1 MQDQDQVKD
10 QEVQVKFTDLK
21 LSEATLSA
29 LDGMGFVSPTPI
41 QAAAIP
47 HLLDGRDLLGKA
59 QTGTGKTAAFSLP
72 LLSKL
77 NLDQRKPQ
85 AIILAPTRELAIQ
98 VAAEVKNLGKNIK
111 GLKVLEIYGGASIVD
126 QMRALKNGTHIVV
139 GTPGRVQDL
148 INRDRLH
155 LDEVQTF
162 VLDEADEML
171 NMGFVDDVTWIME
184 KSPETAQRVL
194 FSATMPP
201 MLRNIVQRFLRNP
214 EHVDV
219 AGKNHTV
226 DKVEQQYWVVKGI
239 EKDEAMSRLLE
250 TEETDAS
257 IVFVRTRQDTERLA
271 DWLLARGFKAAA
283 LHGDIPQSQ
292 RERTVDN
299 IKQGVIDILVAT
311 DVVARGLD
319 VPRITHVFNYDIPF
333 DVESYIHRIGRTGRA
348 GRKGKA
354 ILLVRPNQIRMLRTI
369 ERVTKSTMSEI
380 QLPERDKVAE
390 ARLVKLGAE
399 LAEEKEHK
407 AVEKFAELVE
417 KLQETLEI
425 DAATLAAILLK
436 RQQGKRPLFYVGAD
450 PMIAAVERDK
460 QRRKERRDNPR
471 EGGREGG
478 RSFNTQDW
486 DTYQLQ
492 VGRDQGVQVKD
503 IVGAL
508 ANELGL
514 VKGSIGAIKLAQGQT
529 YVQLPKAMNS
539 ETTGKLSKLRIRQ
552 KEVGAVVCDF
562 DDFRESRG
570 GRGGERRG
578 NGGGNGYRGNREG
591 GRGGE
596 GNRGRGGEGHRGQRG
611 SRDGASAGGNS
622 NGGGYRGNR
631 DGARDG
637 NREGG
642 NRDGER
648 RFDRNRGG
656 DNRGNHRGERGHG
669 RRTPSSES

>member
-1 MQDQDQVKD
+1 MQDSSIQ
-10 QEVQVKFTDLK
+10 FSDLS
-21 LSEATLSA
+21 LNDSILSA

-47 HLLDGRDLLGKA
+47 HLLEGKDALGKA

-72 LLSKL
+72 LLNKV

-85 AIILAPTRELAIQ
+85 AVVLAPTRELAIQ
-98 VAAEVKNLGKNIK
+98 VAAEVKNLGKNIN

-126 QMRALKNGTHIVV
+126 QMRALKNGAHIVV

-155 LDEVQTF
+155 LDEVHTF

-171 NMGFVDDVTWIME
+171 NMGFVDDVTEIME
-184 KSPETAQRVL
+184 HAPESAQRVL

-201 MLRNIVQRFLRNP
+201 MLKKIVDRFLREP
-214 EHVDV
+214 EYIDV

-226 DKVEQQYWVVKGI
+226 DKVEQQYWVVKGV

-271 DWLLARGFKAAA
+271 DWLSARGFKAAA
-283 LHGDIPQSQ
+283 LHGDIPQSL
-292 RERTVDN
+292 RERTVDH

-354 ILLVRPNQIRMLRTI
+354 ILLVRTNQIRMLRTI
-369 ERVTKSTMSEI
+369 ERVTKSSMEEI
-380 QLPERDKVAE
+380 QLPLRDKVAE
-390 ARLVKLGAE
+390 ARLVKLGEE
-399 LAEEKEHK
+399 LAQEKENK
-407 AVEKFAELVE
+407 SLDKFTDLVE
-417 KLQETLEI
+417 KLQEGLEL

-436 RQQGKRPLFYVGAD
+436 RQQGKRPLFYVGDD
-450 PMIAAVERDK
+450 PMIAAIERDK
-460 QRRKERRDNPR
+460 QRRKERREGGRDGGR
-471 EGGREGG
+471 DGGREGR
-478 RSFNTQDW
+478 RSFNTADW

-492 VGRDQGVQVKD
+492 VGREQGVQVKD

-514 VKGSIGAIKLAQGQT
+514 TKGAIGAIKLDREST
-529 YVQLPKAMNS
+529 YVQLPKQMTSDVA
-539 ETTGKLSKLRIRQ
+539 GKLRKLRIRQ
-552 KEVGAVVCDF
+552 KEAGAVVVDF
-562 DDFRESRG
+562 TDFREPRGRRDGNRDGNRG
-570 GRGGERRG
+570 GHRG
-578 NGGGNGYRGNREG
+578 NREGGGYRGNREG
-591 GRGGE
+591 NRE
-596 GNRGRGGEGHRGQRG
+596 GSREGSRGRG
-611 SRDGASAGGNS
+611 
-622 NGGGYRGNR
+622 
-631 DGARDG
+631 
-637 NREGG
+637 
-642 NRDGER
+642 DGER

-656 DNRGNHRGERGHG
+656 DHRGSHRGERSFSRN
-669 RRTPSSES
+669 RRDEA

>member
-1 MQDQDQVKD
+1 MQDSVIQ
-10 QEVQVKFTDLK
+10 FSDLS
-21 LSEATLSA
+21 LNDSILSA

-47 HLLDGRDLLGKA
+47 HLLEGVDALGKA

-72 LLSKL
+72 LLNKL
-77 NLDQRKPQ
+77 DLDQRKPQ
-85 AIILAPTRELAIQ
+85 AIVLAPTRELAIQ
-98 VAAEVKNLGKNIK
+98 VAAEMKNLGKNIK

-126 QMRALKNGTHIVV
+126 QMRALKNGAHVVV

-148 INRDRLH
+148 INRERLH
-155 LDEVQTF
+155 LDEVNTF

-171 NMGFVDDVTWIME
+171 NMGFVDDVTAIME
-184 KSPETAQRVL
+184 HAPESAQRVL

-201 MLRNIVQRFLRNP
+201 MLKNIVERFLREP
-214 EHVDV
+214 VTVDV

-226 DKVEQQYWVVKGI
+226 DKVQQQFWVVKGV

-271 DWLLARGFKAAA
+271 DWLSARGFKAAA
-283 LHGDIPQSQ
+283 LHGDIPQSL
-292 RERTVDN
+292 RERTVDH

-354 ILLVRPNQIRMLRTI
+354 ILLVRTNQIRMLRTI
-369 ERVTKSTMSEI
+369 ERVTKSSMEEI
-380 QLPERDKVAE
+380 QLPLRDQVAE
-390 ARLVKLGAE
+390 ARLSKLAAE
-399 LAEEKEHK
+399 LEAEKEHK
-407 AVEKFAELVE
+407 SLDKFAELVE
-417 KLQETLEI
+417 KLQTSLEI
-425 DAATLAAILLK
+425 DPVMLAAMLLK
-436 RQQGKRPLFYVGAD
+436 RQQGKRPLFYIGED
-450 PMIAAVERDK
+450 PMVEAIERDK
-460 QRRKERRDNPR
+460 QRRKERR

-492 VGRDQGVQVKD
+492 VGREQGVQVKD

-514 VKGSIGAIKLAQGQT
+514 GKGSIGAIKLAQGHT
-529 YVQLPKAMNS
+529 FVQLPKAMTSDAAN
-539 ETTGKLSKLRIRQ
+539 KLSKLRIRQ
-552 KEVGAVVCDF
+552 QDVGAVVCDF

-570 GRGGERRG
+570 GRRDGGRRD
-578 NGGGNGYRGNREG
+578 GGRRDGGGYRGNREG
-591 GRGGE
+591 GNRGGE
-596 GNRGRGGEGHRGQRG
+596 RREGGRREGGF
-611 SRDGASAGGNS
+611 
-622 NGGGYRGNR
+622 RGNR
-631 DGARDG
+631 DGNRDANG
-637 NREGG
+637 NREG
-642 NRDGER
+642 GER

-656 DNRGNHRGERGHG
+656 DHRGAHRGERGHG
-669 RRTPSSES
+669 RGRRTQDA

>member
-1 MQDQDQVKD
+1 MQDSSIQ
-10 QEVQVKFTDLK
+10 FSDLA
-21 LSEATLSA
+21 LNDSILSA

-47 HLLDGRDLLGKA
+47 HLLAGKDALGKA

-72 LLSKL
+72 LLNKL

-85 AIILAPTRELAIQ
+85 AVVLAPTRELAIQ
-98 VAAEVKNLGKNIK
+98 VAAEMKNLGQNIN

-126 QMRALKNGTHIVV
+126 QMRALKNGAHIVV

-155 LDEVQTF
+155 LDEVHTF

-171 NMGFVDDVTWIME
+171 NMGFVDDVTEIME
-184 KSPETAQRVL
+184 HAPETAQRVL

-201 MLRNIVQRFLRNP
+201 MLKKIVDRFLREP
-214 EHVDV
+214 EYVDV

-226 DKVEQQYWVVKGI
+226 DKVEQQFWVVKGV
-239 EKDEAMSRLLE
+239 EKDEAMARLLE

-271 DWLLARGFKAAA
+271 DWLSARGFKAAA
-283 LHGDIPQSQ
+283 LHGDIPQSL
-292 RERTVDN
+292 RERTVDH

-354 ILLVRPNQIRMLRTI
+354 ILLVRTNQIRMLRTI
-369 ERVTKSTMSEI
+369 ERVTKSSMEEI
-380 QLPERDKVAE
+380 QLPLRDKVAE

-399 LAEEKEHK
+399 LEQEKEHK
-407 AVEKFAELVE
+407 SLDKFAELVE
-417 KLQETLEI
+417 KLQESLEI

-436 RQQGKRPLFYVGAD
+436 RQQGKRPLFYIGED
-450 PMIAAVERDK
+450 PMIAAIERDK
-460 QRRKERRDNPR
+460 QRRKERR
-471 EGGREGG
+471 EGGRDGG
-478 RSFNTQDW
+478 RDGRRSFNTADW

-492 VGRDQGVQVKD
+492 VGREQGVQVKD

-514 VKGSIGAIKLAQGQT
+514 TKGSIGAIKLDREST
-529 YVQLPKAMNS
+529 YVQLPKQMTSDVA
-539 ETTGKLSKLRIRQ
+539 GKLRKLRIRQ
-552 KEVGAVVCDF
+552 KEAGAVVVDF
-562 DDFRESRG
+562 TDFRESRG
-570 GRGGERRG
+570 RRDGGRRDGNRDGNRG
-578 NGGGNGYRGNREG
+578 GYRGNRE
-591 GRGGE
+591 
-596 GNRGRGGEGHRGQRG
+596 
-611 SRDGASAGGNS
+611 
-622 NGGGYRGNR
+622 GGGYRGNR
-631 DGARDG
+631 DG

-642 NRDGER
+642 RGRDGER

-656 DNRGNHRGERGHG
+656 DHRGSHRGERSFSRN
-669 RRTPSSES
+669 RRDEA

>member
-1 MQDQDQVKD
+1 MQDSVIQ
-10 QEVQVKFTDLK
+10 FSDLS
-21 LSEATLSA
+21 LNDSILSA

-47 HLLDGRDLLGKA
+47 HLLEGSDALGKA

-72 LLSKL
+72 LLNKL
-77 NLDQRKPQ
+77 DLDQRKPQ
-85 AIILAPTRELAIQ
+85 AIVLAPTRELAIQ
-98 VAAEVKNLGKNIK
+98 VAAEMKNLGKNIK

-126 QMRALKNGTHIVV
+126 QMRALKNGAHVVV

-148 INRDRLH
+148 INRERLH
-155 LDEVQTF
+155 LDEVNTF

-171 NMGFVDDVTWIME
+171 NMGFVDDVTAIME
-184 KSPETAQRVL
+184 HAPESAQRVL

-201 MLRNIVQRFLRNP
+201 MLKNIVERFLRDP
-214 EHVDV
+214 VTVDV

-226 DKVEQQYWVVKGI
+226 DKVQQQFWVVKGV

-271 DWLLARGFKAAA
+271 DWLSARGFKAAA
-283 LHGDIPQSQ
+283 LHGDIPQSL
-292 RERTVDN
+292 RERTVDH

-354 ILLVRPNQIRMLRTI
+354 ILLVRTNQIRMLRTI
-369 ERVTKSTMSEI
+369 ERVTKSSMEEI
-380 QLPERDKVAE
+380 QLPLRDQVAE
-390 ARLVKLGAE
+390 ARLNKLAAE
-399 LAEEKEHK
+399 LEAEKEHK
-407 AVEKFAELVE
+407 ALDKFAELVE
-417 KLQETLEI
+417 KLQTSLEI
-425 DAATLAAILLK
+425 DPAMLAAMLLK
-436 RQQGKRPLFYVGAD
+436 RQQGKRPLFYIGED
-450 PMIAAVERDK
+450 PMVEAIERDK
-460 QRRKERRDNPR
+460 QRRKERR

-478 RSFNTQDW
+478 RSFNNQDW

-492 VGRDQGVQVKD
+492 VGREQGVQVKD

-514 VKGSIGAIKLAQGQT
+514 GKGSIGAIKLAQGHT
-529 YVQLPKAMNS
+529 FVQLPKAMTS
-539 ETTGKLSKLRIRQ
+539 EAASKLSKLRIRQ
-552 KEVGAVVCDF
+552 QDVGAVVCDF

-570 GRGGERRG
+570 GRRDGGRRD
-578 NGGGNGYRGNREG
+578 GGRREG
-591 GRGGE
+591 GFR
-596 GNRGRGGEGHRGQRG
+596 
-611 SRDGASAGGNS
+611 
-622 NGGGYRGNR
+622 
-631 DGARDG
+631 G

-642 NRDGER
+642 NRGGERREGGRREGGFRGNRDGNREGNREGGER

-656 DNRGNHRGERGHG
+656 DHRGNYRGERGHG
-669 RRTPSSES
+669 RGRRTQDA

>member
-1 MQDQDQVKD
+1 MQDSVIQ
-10 QEVQVKFTDLK
+10 FSDLS
-21 LSEATLSA
+21 LNDSILSA

-47 HLLDGRDLLGKA
+47 HLLEGADALGKA

-72 LLSKL
+72 LLNKL
-77 NLDQRKPQ
+77 DLNQRKPQ
-85 AIILAPTRELAIQ
+85 AIVLAPTRELAIQ
-98 VAAEVKNLGKNIK
+98 VAAEMKNLGKNIK

-126 QMRALKNGTHIVV
+126 QMRALKSGAHVVV

-148 INRDRLH
+148 INRERLH
-155 LDEVQTF
+155 LDEVSTF

-171 NMGFVDDVTWIME
+171 NMGFVDDVTAIME
-184 KSPETAQRVL
+184 HAPESAQRVL

-201 MLRNIVQRFLRNP
+201 MLKKIVERFLRDP
-214 EHVDV
+214 VTVDV

-226 DKVEQQYWVVKGI
+226 DKVQQQFWVVKGV

-271 DWLLARGFKAAA
+271 DWLSARGFKAAA
-283 LHGDIPQSQ
+283 LHGDIPQSL
-292 RERTVDN
+292 RERTVDH

-354 ILLVRPNQIRMLRTI
+354 ILLVRTNQIRMLRTI
-369 ERVTKSTMSEI
+369 ERVTKSSMEEI
-380 QLPERDKVAE
+380 QLPLRDQVAE
-390 ARLVKLGAE
+390 ARLAKLGAE
-399 LAEEKEHK
+399 LEAEKEHK
-407 AVEKFAELVE
+407 ALDKFAELVE
-417 KLQETLEI
+417 KLQSSLDI
-425 DAATLAAILLK
+425 DPATLAAMLLK
-436 RQQGKRPLFYVGAD
+436 RQQGKRPLFYIGED
-450 PMIAAVERDK
+450 PMVEAIERDK
-460 QRRKERRDNPR
+460 QRRKERR
-471 EGGREGG
+471 EGGRDGG
-478 RSFNTQDW
+478 RNFNNQDW

-492 VGRDQGVQVKD
+492 VGREQGVQVKD

-514 VKGSIGAIKLAQGQT
+514 GKGSIGAIKLAQGHT
-529 YVQLPKAMNS
+529 FVQLPKAMTSDAAN
-539 ETTGKLSKLRIRQ
+539 KLSKLRIRQ
-552 KEVGAVVCDF
+552 QDVGAVVCDF

-570 GRGGERRG
+570 GRRDGGRRD
-578 NGGGNGYRGNREG
+578 GGRRDGGGYRGNREG
-591 GRGGE
+591 G
-596 GNRGRGGEGHRGQRG
+596 NR
-611 SRDGASAGGNS
+611 
-622 NGGGYRGNR
+622 
-631 DGARDG
+631 G

-642 NRDGER
+642 NRGGDRREGGRREGGFRGNRDGNRDGNREGGER

-656 DNRGNHRGERGHG
+656 DHRGAHRGERGHG
-669 RRTPSSES
+669 RGRRTDA

>member
-1 MQDQDQVKD
+1 M
-10 QEVQVKFTDLK
+10 TDSVIQFSDLA
-21 LSEATLSA
+21 LNDSILSA

-47 HLLDGRDLLGKA
+47 HLMEGTDALGKA

-72 LLSKL
+72 LLNKL
-77 NLDQRKPQ
+77 DLSQRKPQ
-85 AIILAPTRELAIQ
+85 AIVLAPTRELAIQ
-98 VAAEVKNLGKNIK
+98 VAAEIKNLGQNIS

-126 QMRALKNGTHIVV
+126 QMRALKSGAHIVV

-148 INRDRLH
+148 INRERLH
-155 LDEVQTF
+155 LDEVHTF

-171 NMGFVDDVTWIME
+171 NMGFVDDVTEIME
-184 KSPETAQRVL
+184 HAPESAQRVL

-201 MLRNIVQRFLRNP
+201 MLKNIVERFLRDP
-214 EHVDV
+214 ITIDV

-226 DKVEQQYWVVKGI
+226 DKVEQQFWVVKGV

-271 DWLLARGFKAAA
+271 DWLCARGFKASA
-283 LHGDIPQSQ
+283 LHGDIPQSL
-292 RERTVDN
+292 RERTVDH

-354 ILLVRPNQIRMLRTI
+354 ILLVRTNQIRMLRTI
-369 ERVTKSTMSEI
+369 ERVTKSSMEEI
-380 QLPERDKVAE
+380 QLPLRDKVAE

-399 LAEEKEHK
+399 LEQEKEHK
-407 AVEKFAELVE
+407 SLEKFGELVE
-417 KLQETLEI
+417 KLQDTLEI

-436 RQQGKRPLFYVGAD
+436 RQQGKRPLFYIGED
-450 PMIAAVERDK
+450 PMIEAIERDK
-460 QRRKERRDNPR
+460 QRRKERR
-471 EGGREGG
+471 EGGRDG
-478 RSFNTQDW
+478 RGRDRNFNNQDW

-492 VGRDQGVQVKD
+492 VGREQGVQVKD

-514 VKGSIGAIKLAQGQT
+514 TKGSIGAIKLAQGET
-529 YVQLPKAMNS
+529 YVQLPKAMSS
-539 ETTGKLSKLRIRQ
+539 ETAGKLRKLRIRQ
-552 KEVGAVVCDF
+552 KQVDAVVCDF
-562 DDFRESRG
+562 NDFREPRRGGGRDG
-570 GRGGERRG
+570 GRGGRDGGGRRDGGYRG
-578 NGGGNGYRGNREG
+578 NRDGNREGGYRGNREG
-591 GRGGE
+591 GRGG
-596 GNRGRGGEGHRGQRG
+596 
-611 SRDGASAGGNS
+611 
-622 NGGGYRGNR
+622 
-631 DGARDG
+631 
-637 NREGG
+637 REGG
-642 NRDGER
+642 RRDGER

-656 DNRGNHRGERGHG
+656 DHRGNYRGERGHG
-669 RRTPSSES
+669 RDRRSEA

>member
-1 MQDQDQVKD
+1 MQDSVIQ
-10 QEVQVKFTDLK
+10 FSDLS
-21 LSEATLSA
+21 LNDSILSA

-47 HLLDGRDLLGKA
+47 HLLEGADALGKA

-72 LLSKL
+72 LLNKL
-77 NLDQRKPQ
+77 DLNQRKPQ
-85 AIILAPTRELAIQ
+85 AIVLAPTRELAIQ
-98 VAAEVKNLGKNIK
+98 VAAEMKNLGKNIK

-126 QMRALKNGTHIVV
+126 QMRALKSGAHVVV

-148 INRDRLH
+148 INRERLH
-155 LDEVQTF
+155 LDEVSTF

-171 NMGFVDDVTWIME
+171 NMGFVDDVTAIME
-184 KSPETAQRVL
+184 HAPESAQRVL

-201 MLRNIVQRFLRNP
+201 MLKKIVERFLRDP
-214 EHVDV
+214 VTVDV

-226 DKVEQQYWVVKGI
+226 DKVQQQFWVVKGV

-271 DWLLARGFKAAA
+271 DWLSARGFKAAA
-283 LHGDIPQSQ
+283 LHGDIPQSL
-292 RERTVDN
+292 RERTVDH

-354 ILLVRPNQIRMLRTI
+354 ILLVRTNQIRMLRTI
-369 ERVTKSTMSEI
+369 ERVTKSSMEEI
-380 QLPERDKVAE
+380 QLPLRDQVAE
-390 ARLVKLGAE
+390 ARLAKLGAE
-399 LAEEKEHK
+399 LEAEKEHK
-407 AVEKFAELVE
+407 ALDKFAELVE
-417 KLQETLEI
+417 KLQSSLDI
-425 DAATLAAILLK
+425 DPATLAAMLLK
-436 RQQGKRPLFYVGAD
+436 RQQGKRPLFYIGED
-450 PMIAAVERDK
+450 PMVEAIERDK
-460 QRRKERRDNPR
+460 QRRKERR
-471 EGGREGG
+471 EGGRDGG
-478 RSFNTQDW
+478 RNFNNQDW

-492 VGRDQGVQVKD
+492 VGREQGVQVKD

-514 VKGSIGAIKLAQGQT
+514 GKGSIGAIKLAQGHT
-529 YVQLPKAMNS
+529 FVQLPKAMTSDAAN
-539 ETTGKLSKLRIRQ
+539 KLSKLRIRQ
-552 KEVGAVVCDF
+552 QDVGAVVCDF

-570 GRGGERRG
+570 GRRDGGRRD
-578 NGGGNGYRGNREG
+578 GGRRDGGGYRGNREG
-591 GRGGE
+591 GNRGGE
-596 GNRGRGGEGHRGQRG
+596 RREGGRREGGF
-611 SRDGASAGGNS
+611 
-622 NGGGYRGNR
+622 RGNR
-631 DGARDG
+631 DGNRDG
-637 NREGG
+637 NREG
-642 NRDGER
+642 GER

-656 DNRGNHRGERGHG
+656 DHRGAHRGERGHG
-669 RRTPSSES
+669 RGRRTDA

>member
-1 MQDQDQVKD
+1 MQDSVIQ
-10 QEVQVKFTDLK
+10 FSDLS
-21 LSEATLSA
+21 LNDSILSA

-47 HLLDGRDLLGKA
+47 HLLEGADALGKA

-72 LLSKL
+72 LLNKL
-77 NLDQRKPQ
+77 DLNQRKPQ
-85 AIILAPTRELAIQ
+85 AIVLAPTRELAIQ
-98 VAAEVKNLGKNIK
+98 VAAEMKNLGKNIK

-126 QMRALKNGTHIVV
+126 QMRALKSGAHVVV

-148 INRDRLH
+148 INRERLH
-155 LDEVQTF
+155 LDEVSTF

-171 NMGFVDDVTWIME
+171 NMGFVDDVTAIME
-184 KSPETAQRVL
+184 HAPESAQRVL

-201 MLRNIVQRFLRNP
+201 MLKKIVERFLRDP
-214 EHVDV
+214 VTVDV

-226 DKVEQQYWVVKGI
+226 DKVQQQFWVVKGV

-271 DWLLARGFKAAA
+271 DWLSARGFKAAA
-283 LHGDIPQSQ
+283 LHGDIPQSL
-292 RERTVDN
+292 RERTVDH

-354 ILLVRPNQIRMLRTI
+354 ILLVRTNQIRMLRTI
-369 ERVTKSTMSEI
+369 ERVTKSSMEEI
-380 QLPERDKVAE
+380 QLPLRDQVAE
-390 ARLVKLGAE
+390 ARLAKLGAE
-399 LAEEKEHK
+399 LEAEKEHK
-407 AVEKFAELVE
+407 ALDKFAELVE
-417 KLQETLEI
+417 KLQTSLDI
-425 DAATLAAILLK
+425 DPATLAAMLLK
-436 RQQGKRPLFYVGAD
+436 RQQGKRPLFYIGED
-450 PMIAAVERDK
+450 PMVEAIERDK
-460 QRRKERRDNPR
+460 QRRKERR
-471 EGGREGG
+471 EGGRN
-478 RSFNTQDW
+478 FNNQDW

-492 VGRDQGVQVKD
+492 VGREQGVQVKD

-514 VKGSIGAIKLAQGQT
+514 GKGSIGAIKLAQGHT
-529 YVQLPKAMNS
+529 FVQLPKAMTSDAAN
-539 ETTGKLSKLRIRQ
+539 KLSKLRIRQ
-552 KEVGAVVCDF
+552 QDVGAVVCDF

-570 GRGGERRG
+570 GRRDGGRRD
-578 NGGGNGYRGNREG
+578 GGRRDGGGYRGNREG
-591 GRGGE
+591 GNRGGDRRE
-596 GNRGRGGEGHRGQRG
+596 GGRREGGF
-611 SRDGASAGGNS
+611 
-622 NGGGYRGNR
+622 RGNR
-631 DGARDG
+631 DGNRDG
-637 NREGG
+637 NREG
-642 NRDGER
+642 GER

-656 DNRGNHRGERGHG
+656 DHRGERGHG
-669 RRTPSSES
+669 RGRRTDA

>member
-1 MQDQDQVKD
+1 M
-10 QEVQVKFTDLK
+10 TDSVIQFSDLA
-21 LSEATLSA
+21 LNDSILSA

-47 HLLDGRDLLGKA
+47 HLLAGKDALGKA

-72 LLSKL
+72 LLNKL
-77 NLDQRKPQ
+77 DLGQRKPQ
-85 AIILAPTRELAIQ
+85 AIVLAPTRELAIQ
-98 VAAEVKNLGKNIK
+98 VAAEVKNLGKNIA

-126 QMRALKNGTHIVV
+126 QMRALKNGAHIVV

-155 LDEVQTF
+155 LDEVHTF

-171 NMGFVDDVTWIME
+171 NMGFVDDVTEIME
-184 KSPETAQRVL
+184 HAPESAQRVL

-201 MLRNIVQRFLRNP
+201 MLKSIVERFLRDP
-214 EHVDV
+214 ETIDV

-226 DKVEQQYWVVKGI
+226 DKVEQQFWVVKGV

-271 DWLLARGFKAAA
+271 DWLCARGFKASA
-283 LHGDIPQSQ
+283 LHGDIPQSL
-292 RERTVDN
+292 RERTVDH

-354 ILLVRPNQIRMLRTI
+354 ILLVRTNQLRMLRTI
-369 ERVTKSTMSEI
+369 ERVTKSSMEEI
-380 QLPERDKVAE
+380 QLPHRDKVAE
-390 ARLVKLGAE
+390 ARLAKLGAE
-399 LAEEKEHK
+399 LETEKEHK
-407 AVEKFAELVE
+407 ALEKFSELVE
-417 KLQETLEI
+417 KLQESLEL

-436 RQQGKRPLFYVGAD
+436 RQQGKRPLFYIGED
-450 PMIAAVERDK
+450 PMIEAIERDK
-460 QRRKERRDNPR
+460 QRRKERR
-471 EGGREGG
+471 EGGRDGRREGG

-486 DTYQLQ
+486 DTYQFQ
-492 VGRDQGVQVKD
+492 VGREQGVQVKD

-514 VKGSIGAIKLAQGQT
+514 TKGSIGAIKLAQGET
-529 YVQLPKAMNS
+529 YVQLPKAMS
-539 ETTGKLSKLRIRQ
+539 SDTAGKLRKLRIRQ
-552 KEVGAVVCDF
+552 KQVDAVVCDF
-562 DDFRESRG
+562 NDFREPRRGGGRDG
-570 GRGGERRG
+570 GRGGRD
-578 NGGGNGYRGNREG
+578 G
-591 GRGGE
+591 GRRE
-596 GNRGRGGEGHRGQRG
+596 
-611 SRDGASAGGNS
+611 
-622 NGGGYRGNR
+622 GGYRGNR
-631 DGARDG
+631 DGNREGGYRGNRDG

-642 NRDGER
+642 YRGNRDGNREGGRRDGER

-656 DNRGNHRGERGHG
+656 DHRGNYRGERGHG
-669 RRTPSSES
+669 RGSRNEG

>member
-1 MQDQDQVKD
+1 MQ
-10 QEVQVKFTDLK
+10 ESEIKFSDLK
-21 LSEATLSA
+21 LSEQILSA
-29 LDGMGFVSPTPI
+29 LDGMGFVTPTPI
-41 QAAAIP
+41 QAASIP
-47 HLLDGRDLLGKA
+47 LLLQGKDALGKA

-72 LLSKL
+72 LLTQI

-98 VAAEVKNLGKNIK
+98 VAAEIKNLGKNIR
-111 GLKVLEIYGGASIVD
+111 GLKVLEIYGGTSIVD

-155 LDEVQTF
+155 LDEVNTF

-171 NMGFVDDVTWIME
+171 NMGFVDDVTAILE
-184 KSPETAQRVL
+184 HAPTSAQRVL

-201 MLRNIVQRFLRNP
+201 MLKTIVERFLRDP
-214 EHVDV
+214 AFVDV

-226 DKVEQQYWVVKGI
+226 DKVEQNFWVVKGV
-239 EKDEAMSRLLE
+239 EKDEAMTRILE

-271 DWLLARGFKAAA
+271 SYLADRGFKVAA

-299 IKQGVIDILVAT
+299 IKRGVIDILVAT

-354 ILLVRPNQIRMLRTI
+354 ILLVRTNQMRMLRTI
-369 ERVTKSTMSEI
+369 ERVTKSSMEEI
-380 QLPERDKVAE
+380 QLPLRDKVAE
-390 ARLVKLGAE
+390 SRLNKLGLE
-399 LAEEKEHK
+399 LAADLSHSSLD
-407 AVEKFAELVE
+407 KFAELVE
-417 KLQETLEI
+417 KLQANLEI
-425 DAATLAAILLK
+425 DAATLAAILLR
-436 RQQGKRPLFYVGAD
+436 RQQGKRPLFYVGDD
-450 PMIAAVERDK
+450 PMVAAIERDK
-460 QRRKERRDNPR
+460 KRRTERREGGRDGRR

-478 RSFNTQDW
+478 RGYGQDNKEW

-492 VGRDQGVQVKD
+492 VGREQGVQVKD

-508 ANELGL
+508 ANELGFT
-514 VKGSIGAIKLAQGQT
+514 KGSIGAIKLAPEHT
-529 YVQLPKAMNS
+529 FVQLPKAMSS
-539 ETTGKLSKLRIRQ
+539 ETAGKLRKLRIRQ
-552 KEVGAVVCDF
+552 KETAAVVCDF

-570 GRGGERRG
+570 GRRD
-578 NGGGNGYRGNREG
+578 GGGARRDGGGYRGNREG
-591 GRGGE
+591 
-596 GNRGRGGEGHRGQRG
+596 
-611 SRDGASAGGNS
+611 
-622 NGGGYRGNR
+622 
-631 DGARDG
+631 

-642 NRDGER
+642 RGRRDGER

-656 DNRGNHRGERGHG
+656 DNRGNFRGERGHT
-669 RRTPSSES
+669 RNKTAE

>member
-1 MQDQDQVKD
+1 MQDSVIQ
-10 QEVQVKFTDLK
+10 FSDLS
-21 LSEATLSA
+21 LNDSILSA

-47 HLLDGRDLLGKA
+47 HLLEGADALGKA

-72 LLSKL
+72 LLNKL
-77 NLDQRKPQ
+77 DLNQRKPQ
-85 AIILAPTRELAIQ
+85 AIVLAPTRELAIQ
-98 VAAEVKNLGKNIK
+98 VAAEMKNLGKNIK

-126 QMRALKNGTHIVV
+126 QMRALKSGAHVVV

-148 INRDRLH
+148 INRERLH
-155 LDEVQTF
+155 LDEVSTF

-171 NMGFVDDVTWIME
+171 NMGFVDDVTAIME
-184 KSPETAQRVL
+184 HAPESAQRVL

-201 MLRNIVQRFLRNP
+201 MLKKIVERFLRDP
-214 EHVDV
+214 VTVDV

-226 DKVEQQYWVVKGI
+226 DKVQQQFWVVKGV

-271 DWLLARGFKAAA
+271 DWLSARGFKAAA
-283 LHGDIPQSQ
+283 LHGDIPQSL
-292 RERTVDN
+292 RERTVDH

-354 ILLVRPNQIRMLRTI
+354 ILLVRTNQIRMLRTI
-369 ERVTKSTMSEI
+369 ERVTKSSMEEI
-380 QLPERDKVAE
+380 QLPLRDQVAE
-390 ARLVKLGAE
+390 ARLAKLGAE
-399 LAEEKEHK
+399 LEAEKEHK
-407 AVEKFAELVE
+407 ALDKFAELVE
-417 KLQETLEI
+417 KLQTSLDI
-425 DAATLAAILLK
+425 DPATLAAMLLK
-436 RQQGKRPLFYVGAD
+436 RQQGKRPLFYIGED
-450 PMIAAVERDK
+450 PMVEAIERDK
-460 QRRKERRDNPR
+460 QRRKERR
-471 EGGREGG
+471 EGGRDGG
-478 RSFNTQDW
+478 RNFNNQDW

-492 VGRDQGVQVKD
+492 VGREQGVQVKD

-514 VKGSIGAIKLAQGQT
+514 GKGSIGAIKLAQGHT
-529 YVQLPKAMNS
+529 FVQLPKAMTSDAAN
-539 ETTGKLSKLRIRQ
+539 KLSKLRIRQ
-552 KEVGAVVCDF
+552 QDVGAVVCDF

-570 GRGGERRG
+570 GRRDGGRRD
-578 NGGGNGYRGNREG
+578 GGRRDGGGYRGNREG
-591 GRGGE
+591 GNRREGGRRE
-596 GNRGRGGEGHRGQRG
+596 GGF
-611 SRDGASAGGNS
+611 
-622 NGGGYRGNR
+622 RGNR
-631 DGARDG
+631 DGNRDG
-637 NREGG
+637 NREG
-642 NRDGER
+642 GER

-656 DNRGNHRGERGHG
+656 DHRGAHRGERGHG
-669 RRTPSSES
+669 RGRRTDA

>member
-1 MQDQDQVKD
+1 M
-10 QEVQVKFTDLK
+10 TDSVIQFSDLA
-21 LSEATLSA
+21 LNDSILSA

-47 HLLDGRDLLGKA
+47 HLMEGSDALGKA

-72 LLSKL
+72 LLNKIDLS
-77 NLDQRKPQ
+77 QRKPQ
-85 AIILAPTRELAIQ
+85 AIVLAPTRELAIQ
-98 VAAEVKNLGKNIK
+98 VAAEMKNLGQNIA
-111 GLKVLEIYGGASIVD
+111 GLKVLEIYGGTSIVD
-126 QMRALKNGTHIVV
+126 QMRALKNGAHIIV

-155 LDEVQTF
+155 LDEVHTF

-171 NMGFVDDVTWIME
+171 NMGFVDDVTAIME
-184 KSPETAQRVL
+184 HAPSSAQRVL

-201 MLRNIVQRFLRNP
+201 MLKNIVERFLRDP
-214 EHVDV
+214 ITVDV

-226 DKVEQQYWVVKGI
+226 DKVEQQFWVVKGV

-271 DWLLARGFKAAA
+271 DWLCARGFKASA
-283 LHGDIPQSQ
+283 LHGDIPQSL
-292 RERTVDN
+292 RERTVDH

-354 ILLVRPNQIRMLRTI
+354 ILLVRTNQLRMLRTI
-369 ERVTKSTMSEI
+369 ERVTKSSMEEI
-380 QLPERDKVAE
+380 QLPHRDKVAE
-390 ARLVKLGAE
+390 ARLAKLGAE
-399 LAEEKEHK
+399 LETEKEHK
-407 AVEKFAELVE
+407 ALEKFSELVE
-417 KLQETLEI
+417 KLQESLEL

-436 RQQGKRPLFYVGAD
+436 RQQGKRPLFYIGED
-450 PMIAAVERDK
+450 PMIEAIERDK
-460 QRRKERRDNPR
+460 QRRKERRERD
-471 EGGREGG
+471 GGRDGGRREGG

-486 DTYQLQ
+486 DTYQFQ
-492 VGRDQGVQVKD
+492 VGREQGVQVKD

-514 VKGSIGAIKLAQGQT
+514 TKGSIGAIKLAQGET
-529 YVQLPKAMNS
+529 YVQLPKAMS
-539 ETTGKLSKLRIRQ
+539 SDTAGKLSKLRIRQ
-552 KEVGAVVCDF
+552 KQVDAVVCDF
-562 DDFRESRG
+562 NDFREPRGRREGGRDGGRRDGGFRGNRDGNRG
-570 GRGGERRG
+570 GRDGNRGGRD
-578 NGGGNGYRGNREG
+578 GGGYRGNREG
-591 GRGGE
+591 GR
-596 GNRGRGGEGHRGQRG
+596 
-611 SRDGASAGGNS
+611 D
-622 NGGGYRGNR
+622 GGGYRGNR
-631 DGARDG
+631 
-637 NREGG
+637 EGG
-642 NRDGER
+642 RDGER

-656 DNRGNHRGERGHG
+656 DNRGNYRGERGHG
-669 RRTPSSES
+669 RDRNSSEG

>member
-1 MQDQDQVKD
+1 MQDSVIQ
-10 QEVQVKFTDLK
+10 FSDLS
-21 LSEATLSA
+21 LNDSILSA

-47 HLLDGRDLLGKA
+47 HLLEGADALGKA

-72 LLSKL
+72 LLNKL
-77 NLDQRKPQ
+77 DLDQRKPQ
-85 AIILAPTRELAIQ
+85 AIVLAPTRELAIQ
-98 VAAEVKNLGKNIK
+98 VAAEMKNLGKNIK

-126 QMRALKNGTHIVV
+126 QMRALKNGAHVVV

-148 INRDRLH
+148 INRERLH
-155 LDEVQTF
+155 LDEVNTF

-171 NMGFVDDVTWIME
+171 NMGFVDDVTAIME
-184 KSPETAQRVL
+184 HAPESAQRVL

-201 MLRNIVQRFLRNP
+201 MLKNIVERFLRDP
-214 EHVDV
+214 VTVDV

-226 DKVEQQYWVVKGI
+226 DKVQQQFWVVKGV

-271 DWLLARGFKAAA
+271 DWLSARGFKAAA
-283 LHGDIPQSQ
+283 LHGDIPQSL
-292 RERTVDN
+292 RERTVDH

-354 ILLVRPNQIRMLRTI
+354 ILLVRTNQIRMLRTI
-369 ERVTKSTMSEI
+369 ERVTKSSMEEI
-380 QLPERDKVAE
+380 QLPLRDQVAE
-390 ARLVKLGAE
+390 ARLNKLAAE
-399 LAEEKEHK
+399 LEAEKEHK
-407 AVEKFAELVE
+407 ALDKFAELVE
-417 KLQETLEI
+417 KLQTSLEI
-425 DAATLAAILLK
+425 DPAMLAAMLLK
-436 RQQGKRPLFYVGAD
+436 RQQGKRPLFYIGED
-450 PMIAAVERDK
+450 PMVEAIERDK
-460 QRRKERRDNPR
+460 QRRKERR

-478 RSFNTQDW
+478 RSFNNQDW

-492 VGRDQGVQVKD
+492 VGREQGVQVKD

-514 VKGSIGAIKLAQGQT
+514 GKGSIGAIKLAQGHT
-529 YVQLPKAMNS
+529 FVQLPKAMTS
-539 ETTGKLSKLRIRQ
+539 EAASKLNKLRIRQ
-552 KEVGAVVCDF
+552 QDVGAVVCDF

-570 GRGGERRG
+570 GRRDGGRRD
-578 NGGGNGYRGNREG
+578 GGRREG
-591 GRGGE
+591 GFR
-596 GNRGRGGEGHRGQRG
+596 
-611 SRDGASAGGNS
+611 
-622 NGGGYRGNR
+622 
-631 DGARDG
+631 G

-642 NRDGER
+642 NRGGERREGGRREGGFRGNRDGNREGNREGGER

-656 DNRGNHRGERGHG
+656 DHRGNYRGERGHG
-669 RRTPSSES
+669 RGRRTQDA